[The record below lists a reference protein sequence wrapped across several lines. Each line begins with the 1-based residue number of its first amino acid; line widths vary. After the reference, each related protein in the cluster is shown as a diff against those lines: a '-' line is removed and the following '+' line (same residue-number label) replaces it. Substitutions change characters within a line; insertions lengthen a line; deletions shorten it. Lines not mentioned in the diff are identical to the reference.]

1 MHIILLGP
9 PGSGKGTQA
18 QNINNRYGFVQ
29 LSTGDM
35 LRAGCKT
42 GSKIGMQLKSV
53 IDSGNLVSDE
63 IVIGIVEERI
73 FKKDCSIGY
82 MLDGFPRN
90 EIQAKKL
97 DTMLEKKNQ
106 KIDMVLRLLVDDE
119 VVVRRIAGR
128 RFHVESGRSYHI
140 EYNPPKIKGKDD
152 LTGES
157 LIQRADDKE
166 DVIKS
171 RLDIYREQTEPL
183 VKYYEEKSIL
193 YTIDG
198 LGTPDEIF
206 SRIMNVL
213 DK

>member
-1 MHIILLGP
+1 
-9 PGSGKGTQA
+9 
-18 QNINNRYGFVQ
+18 
-29 LSTGDM
+29 
-35 LRAGCKT
+35 
-42 GSKIGMQLKSV
+42 
-53 IDSGNLVSDE
+53 
-63 IVIGIVEERI
+63 
-73 FKKDCSIGY
+73 

-97 DTMLEKKNQ
+97 DTMLAKKNQ

-193 YTIDG
+193 STIDG

-206 SRIMNVL
+206 SRIMNIL
-213 DK
+213 D